1 MMKKH
6 LFLRLSLMLLVGVS
20 AFSCRTEEFHNEEE
34 AHGSTQFRLTT
45 QRISLSEAKHKA
57 KLLTELKE
65 AEGKFKAFSKA
76 NAQGRVINYANG
88 VSIDTD
94 QVTYIENG
102 PDFHTYTF
110 HLSRQNAYLQIL

>member
-1 MMKKH
+1 MKKK
-6 LFLRLSLMLLVGVS
+6 LFLRLCLMFLVGVS

-65 AEGKFKAFSKA
+65 AEEKFKVFSKTST
-76 NAQGRVINYANG
+76 QGKIIHYANG
-88 VSIDTD
+88 VSIDAD

-102 PDFHTYTF
+102 PNFHTYTF
-110 HLSRQNAYLQIL
+110 HLTRQ